1 MGDFLRQL
9 ANLTEKQ
16 FSYSSPIL
24 DVSFSRYRLNAVYQS
39 LARSHNEKTY
49 TFSLRLAS
57 SRCRIAGDSNF
68 FGGESKRILLGI
80 LSEGGSIVIGG
91 RTSSGETELEK
102 YLLGEMAPSSR
113 VIVIDN
119 VEELDLVENPRIDL
133 TMWLVN
139 EAIKEASFS
148 SLIRNALRNNPD
160 YIMGLEN
167 RRKVLARMTAFVR
180 NADIRYSAIWID
192 KKHQGDNVS
201 ISQGLA
207 KQMKSVIKA
216 HYDEFLSYDVVK
228 VYYDNG
234 QSQVSVLISSVFTVL
249 LDKVEIRKV
258 FPSDYRLFQAADLI
272 ATLKLLHLQ
281 IENGKATR
289 SEKVFFGSD
298 RNLEKDYLK
307 GIQKK
312 EWSK

>member
-1 MGDFLRQL
+1 MKELSVFIDESGDWGDYDVKCPYYIIAMVFHDQSVSLTSEIAKLSSQL
-9 ANLTEKQ
+9 KAISGFDLCVHAGPTIRGEKE
-16 FSYSSPIL
+16 
-24 DVSFSRYRLNAVYQS
+24 YR
-39 LARSHNEKTY
+39 
-49 TFSLRLAS
+49 
-57 SRCRIAGDSNF
+57 D
-68 FGGESKRILLGI
+68 
-80 LSEGGSIVIGG
+80 
-91 RTSSGETELEK
+91 
-102 YLLGEMAPSSR
+102 
-113 VIVIDN
+113 
-119 VEELDLVENPRIDL
+119 
-133 TMWLVN
+133 
-139 EAIKEASFS
+139 
-148 SLIRNALRNNPD
+148 
-160 YIMGLEN
+160 MGLEN

-312 EWSK
+312 EWPK